1 MKIEDGINFFRR
13 MKHFPRLLPM
23 MNAIPDRIIEII
35 NPLAASFRT
44 SSRRRDAQIGQ
55 IFEEDEEE
63 KASELNQ
70 TTIFHSLRDEP
81 ELPTKE
87 KSPARLAR
95 EAQSLI
101 GAGTFTSAHML
112 ATTTYHVLSNTHI
125 FEKLLTELE
134 RAFPNPS
141 VSPRYVELE
150 KLPYLSAVI
159 IEGLRIFH
167 GVTHR
172 LQRVYPDQV
181 LQYNEWAIPAG
192 TPVGMTSV
200 FFHEDPV
207 LFPSPLTFDPER
219 WLQPNSQELTKYIFA
234 FGKGTRQ
241 CVGMN
246 LAYAEM
252 YLTLAAV
259 FRKFGRQMELFDT
272 DRERDVDVTRD
283 FFIGHPSLEGK
294 GVRVAISK

>member
-1 MKIEDGINFFRR
+1 M
-13 MKHFPRLLPM
+13 LPM
-23 MNAIPDRIIEII
+23 MNAIPDWIIEII

-44 SSRRRDAQIGQ
+44 SIRRRDAQIDK
-55 IFEEDEEE
+55 IFKEDEEE
-63 KASELNQ
+63 KATALNQ
-70 TTIFHSLRDEP
+70 STIFHSLRDEP
-81 ELPTKE
+81 ELPAKE
-87 KSPARLAR
+87 KSPARLSR

-125 FEKLLTELE
+125 FEKLLAELE
-134 RAFPNPS
+134 RAFPDPS

-181 LQYNEWAIPAG
+181 LQYNEWAIPPG

-200 FFHEDPV
+200 LIQEDPV

-283 FFIGHPSLEGK
+283 FFIGHPSLESK
-294 GVRVAISK
+294 GVRVAIRK